1 MVNIVSFITKIS
13 DHYDFFFRLNYFQLT
28 LCEKI
33 HLCSISTYIEVIRQT
48 LAYKENSN
56 MSRCI
61 SIISVL
67 QLSIFLSHQTSHV
80 IFVIYRGILNDV
92 DKESENLS
100 MKYSN
105 EILKIDFKRNKNKRL
120 LPSLNLS

>member
-1 MVNIVSFITKIS
+1 MVNNVSFITEIS
-13 DHYDFFFRLNYFQLT
+13 DHYDFFFRLHYFQLT

-33 HLCSISTYIEVIRQT
+33 HLCSISTYIEVVRQT

-56 MSRCI
+56 MSRRI

-67 QLSIFLSHQTSHV
+67 KLSIFLSHQTSHV
-80 IFVIYRGILNDV
+80 IFVVYQGILNDV
-92 DKESENLS
+92 NKESENLS
-100 MKYSN
+100 IKYSN
-105 EILKIDFKRNKNKRL
+105 EILKIDFKRNKNERL